1 MNRKIYKNMHEVILA
16 NKKLGSQFFS
26 NNPEKYH
33 IHSIES
39 GLDIRTQTFISG
51 EVISEQ
57 FYYVV
62 EFVSADGSVRAGA
75 DKGRNYTSLKN
86 ALECQKN
93 IHPSWLQLRNAKNK
107 PLDGNN
113 CKIGL
118 DNDLQNINSLID
130 S

>member
-1 MNRKIYKNMHEVILA
+1 MHEVILA

-62 EFVSADGSVRAGA
+62 EFVSADGSVRAN
-75 DKGRNYTSLKN
+75 KSRNYTSLKS

-93 IHPSWLQLRNAKNK
+93 IHPSWLQLRDAKNK
-107 PLDGNN
+107 PLDDDF
-113 CKIGL
+113 KIDL
-118 DNDLQNINSLID
+118 DDDLQSLYDLVD